1 MTYIHQRRHHLS
13 TSPLLLLLITPAQQF
28 MKLLHNERTR
38 FCPFL
43 LTDCPLHL
51 NKDKD
56 PQCDIVHKSLLH
68 KVLTFLLGSCNSS
81 CPTETLDYPRH
92 KGTTTLDLQRFA
104 YVTENSLESGVESFM
119 YGLVKKLAA
128 SDNFI
133 NQILHYQPIEIQ
145 IFNNNFLP
153 TNNIVYPYV
162 DKREIKLAVCQ
173 HYPAVSV
180 LLFTY
185 TLPLR
190 AGKVYNVV
198 FQSIAYLLKSIL
210 KKYV

>member
-68 KVLTFLLGSCNSS
+68 KVLTFLLGSCNRS

-145 IFNNNFLP
+145 IFINNFLP
-153 TNNIVYPYV
+153 TNNIVYPYL
-162 DKREIKLAVCQ
+162 EQ
-173 HYPAVSV
+173 PS
-180 LLFTY
+180 
-185 TLPLR
+185 
-190 AGKVYNVV
+190 
-198 FQSIAYLLKSIL
+198 
-210 KKYV
+210 